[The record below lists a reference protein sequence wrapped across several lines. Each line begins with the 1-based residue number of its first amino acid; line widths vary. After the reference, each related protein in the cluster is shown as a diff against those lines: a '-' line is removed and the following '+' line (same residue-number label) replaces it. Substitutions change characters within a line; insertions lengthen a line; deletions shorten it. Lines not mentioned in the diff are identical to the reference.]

1 MSNSASETRPVR
13 TRPKLAITAG
23 EPAGIGPD
31 ICLQIAAQ
39 HSAATEAAELVV
51 IADPELL
58 HERARQLGIKID
70 IIEYRADTHA
80 RTGSGTL
87 TVLPVQRAHAGPS
100 GVADPVNARYVLAT
114 LDRAVA
120 GCLAGEFDALVTGP
134 VHKATINQAGIAFT
148 GHTEYLAKITNTP
161 QVVMMLA
168 TPGLRVAL
176 VTTHL
181 PLRDVPAA
189 ITRERVE
196 STLRIAAHG
205 LQHHFGIGQ
214 PRILVCGLNP
224 HAGESGELG
233 SEDDEH
239 IRPVIADLR
248 SEGMIVSGPQ
258 PADTAFLPDLLAA
271 NDLVVAMYHD
281 QGLPVLKHKG
291 FSQAV
296 NVTLGLP
303 IIRTSVDHGTALELA
318 GTGRAEIGSM
328 LYALDTAREMAARGQ
343 RTLPG

>member
-1 MSNSASETRPVR
+1 MHAERI
-13 TRPKLAITAG
+13 RPKIAITAG

-31 ICLQIAAQ
+31 ICVQIAAQ
-39 HSAATEAAELVV
+39 RNAATNAAELVV
-51 IADPELL
+51 IADPALL
-58 HERARQLGIKID
+58 RERAQLLRLAVD
-70 IIEYRADTHA
+70 IVEYRPDVTAQ
-80 RTGSGTL
+80 TGAGRL
-87 TVLPVQRAHAGPS
+87 TVLPVQRAHAGPC
-100 GVADPVNARYVLAT
+100 GIADPANARYVLAT
-114 LDRAVA
+114 LERAVS

-134 VHKATINQAGIAFT
+134 VHKAAINQAGIPFT
-148 GHTEYLAKITNTP
+148 GHTEYLAQLTHTP

-181 PLRDVPAA
+181 PLRDVAA
-189 ITRERVE
+189 AVTHERVE
-196 STLRIAAHG
+196 TTLRIAIHD
-205 LQHHFGIGQ
+205 LRHHFGIDQ

-239 IRPVIADLR
+239 IAPAIATLR
-248 SEGMIVSGPQ
+248 NEGVSISGPQ

-271 NDLVVAMYHD
+271 HDLVVAMYHD

-291 FSQAV
+291 FNQAV

-303 IIRTSVDHGTALELA
+303 IIRTSVDHGTALTLA
-318 GTGRAEIGSM
+318 GSGQADIGSM
-328 LYALDTAREMAARGQ
+328 LYALDTARDMAARRR
-343 RTLPG
+343 RTQDRRS